1 MLTKLTI
8 LGKSDATIA
17 MMLDILESLNLF
29 PHITIVNNLNLPIE
43 HPFDNKKFKW
53 NMVTTVPEDLTG
65 PIVVGAT
72 YSDTKMKIVDVF
84 GDSYNFVNLIHSTSS
99 ISSTAKLGK
108 GLMINNNTSISAHTT
123 IGDFVS
129 LNRNASIGH
138 HTVVEDFVNINPGVV
153 IAGHVTIGEGSKIG
167 MGAMIVD
174 GVSIGKNSVI
184 GAGSVVIKDIPDN
197 VVAYGS
203 PCKIIRTN
211 GV

>member
-43 HPFDNKKFKW
+43 HPFDNKKFSW

>member
-43 HPFDNKKFKW
+43 HTFDNLKFKW
-53 NMVTTVPEDLTG
+53 DILTTIPEDLTG
-65 PIVVGAT
+65 PVVVGAIH
-72 YSDTKMKIVDVF
+72 SNTKMKIVDVF
-84 GDSYNFVNLIHSTSS
+84 GDNHNFVNLIHSTSS
-99 ISSTAKLGK
+99 ISSTTKLGK
-108 GLMINNNTSISAHTT
+108 GVMINDNTSISAHTT

-138 HTVVEDFVNINPGVV
+138 HSVIENFVNINPGAI
-153 IAGHVTIGEGSKIG
+153 IAGHTTIGQGSKIG
-167 MGAMIVD
+167 MGAMLLD
-174 GVSIGKNSVI
+174 GVSVGKNSII
-184 GAGSVVIKDIPDN
+184 GAGSVVTKDIPDN
-197 VVAYGS
+197 VIAYGS

-211 GV
+211 G

>member
-8 LGKSDATIA
+8 LGKSDATIS

-65 PIVVGAT
+65 PVVVGAT
-72 YSDTKMKIVDVF
+72 YSDTKIKIVDVF

-108 GLMINNNTSISAHTT
+108 GLMINDNTSISAHTT
-123 IGDFVS
+123 IGNFVS

-138 HTVVEDFVNINPGVV
+138 HTIIEDFVNINPGAT
-153 IAGHVTIGEGSKIG
+153 IAGHSIIGKGTKIG
-167 MGAMIVD
+167 MGAMVLDHIH
-174 GVSIGKNSVI
+174 IGKNSVI
-184 GAGSVVIKDIPDN
+184 GAGSVVTKDIPDN
-197 VVAYGS
+197 VIAYGS
-203 PCKIIRTN
+203 PCKIIRKN
-211 GV
+211 EV